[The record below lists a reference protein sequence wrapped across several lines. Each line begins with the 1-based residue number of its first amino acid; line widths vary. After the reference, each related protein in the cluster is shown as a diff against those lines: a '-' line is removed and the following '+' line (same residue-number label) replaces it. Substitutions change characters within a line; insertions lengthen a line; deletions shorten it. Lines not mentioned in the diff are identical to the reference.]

1 MFVPSSRYER
11 SHAKLRTQAVYFAAR
26 ANKRMRPPRMSPPSS
41 LTDYAVFGSAPPPVF
56 IFLASGAPDPFPFGR
71 EIKERYAL
79 ASILGRGSFGDVIL
93 AFDKIICQKL
103 AIKRIKTTPEEGN
116 LELNV
121 LKTIDHPCVLRLLDH
136 MLTPD
141 DTFLVLQ
148 FCEGGPLSGVVF
160 PKRTLNE
167 CEVKTVFYQ
176 LTLALQYLHDIGIVH
191 RDIKASILLDNILLF
206 SKEPETL
213 IKLIDFGASNCS
225 GSLALGTPIGSS
237 LYVAPEVLRASLVGS
252 NYCHQA
258 DVWSAGVV
266 LFLWTHTT
274 LGGYQPFLD
283 HNSILNGDFN
293 LEPSVWDKVSPPA
306 RDLVQRMLEVD
317 PRLRISVKHILGH
330 KWMKDSRLKS
340 KVHSLMK
347 AEIKHWRECYLP
359 SSFRECK
366 KRDIT
371 TPTIEQPNDN
381 IGLVVRAPGYS
392 ARGCGFDSW
401 RSVKQ

>member
-1 MFVPSSRYER
+1 
-11 SHAKLRTQAVYFAAR
+11 
-26 ANKRMRPPRMSPPSS
+26 MRPVASLGAVPRQTTNTGGLFCGPREQAGVPASCESMHLNKQDSTSS
-41 LTDYAVFGSAPPPVF
+41 GTATNDGGGLNPIRVKVF
-56 IFLASGAPDPFPFGR
+56 IFLASGAPDPFPFVR

-93 AFDKIICQKL
+93 AFDK
-103 AIKRIKTTPEEGN
+103 
-116 LELNV
+116 
-121 LKTIDHPCVLRLLDH
+121 PCVLRLLDH
-136 MLTPD
+136 VLTPD

-160 PKRTLNE
+160 PRRTLNE
-167 CEVKTVFYQ
+167 RGVKTVFYQ
-176 LTLALQYLHDIGIVH
+176 LTLAVQYLHDIGIVH

-252 NYCHQA
+252 TYCHQA

-266 LFLWTHTT
+266 LFLC

-317 PRLRISVKHILGH
+317 TRLRISVKHILGH
-330 KWMKDSRLKS
+330 KWMKD
-340 KVHSLMK
+340 
-347 AEIKHWRECYLP
+347 
-359 SSFRECK
+359 
-366 KRDIT
+366 
-371 TPTIEQPNDN
+371 N
-381 IGLVVRAPGYS
+381 IGLVIRAHGYRY
-392 ARGCGFDSW
+392 RGSRFDSW
-401 RSVKQ
+401 HSVKQLSLERGQTNVVRTNEELLE

>member
-1 MFVPSSRYER
+1 
-11 SHAKLRTQAVYFAAR
+11 
-26 ANKRMRPPRMSPPSS
+26 MRPVASLGAVPRQTTNTGGLFCGPREQAGAPASCESMHLNKQDSTSSGTATNDGGGLNPLRVKGLLRCMNPDHTLMSPHSS

-56 IFLASGAPDPFPFGR
+56 IFLASGAPDPFPFVR

-93 AFDKIICQKL
+93 AFDK
-103 AIKRIKTTPEEGN
+103 
-116 LELNV
+116 
-121 LKTIDHPCVLRLLDH
+121 PCVLRLLDH
-136 MLTPD
+136 VLTPD

-148 FCEGGPLSGVVF
+148 FCEGGPLMREDLS
-160 PKRTLNE
+160 
-167 CEVKTVFYQ
+167 
-176 LTLALQYLHDIGIVH
+176 
-191 RDIKASILLDNILLF
+191 LLDNILLF

-252 NYCHQA
+252 TYCHQA

-266 LFLWTHTT
+266 LFLCGYRGASGKGRGAGDGLGNILGKVSRGIPHQNMDFIAPVVPEMRLRGEAVFEG

-317 PRLRISVKHILGH
+317 TRLRISVKHILGH
-330 KWMKDSRLKS
+330 KWMKVGLKTQVKS
-340 KVHSLMK
+340 AFVDESGNKTLEGMFDT
-347 AEIKHWRECYLP
+347 IFP
-359 SSFRECK
+359 S
-366 KRDIT
+366 
-371 TPTIEQPNDN
+371 
-381 IGLVVRAPGYS
+381 
-392 ARGCGFDSW
+392 
-401 RSVKQ
+401 